1 MAQTVRWLGGY
12 DDLDVGSTLLARM
25 NASPRTTINLLLL
38 QVAASLALSGFPPNW
53 SAQSAWVSLSDS

>member
-12 DDLDVGSTLLARM
+12 DDLDVESTLLARV
-25 NASPRTTINLLLL
+25 NSPRTTINLLLL